1 MQRGRGRIIWPRGHT
16 GLEAL
21 TSLVQAPL
29 LRHPARKRSGP
40 ILNRH
45 TPDPHGWKHWTKCV
59 SVAGD
64 YDEQAQNMISAR
76 HLSVIYE
83 LFVRTTVELLSEWR
97 RPSDWLHTTALTTTT
112 RVKKHASKPLSISSP
127 SINRFR
133 KFFLRHTLRKIRS
146 TTCQKNILKIGQYVA
161 KISTSLV
168 PFFLGHGVVS
178 LVCCCCYATIRQA
191 AVMCLQLT
199 SLERSTTNGQ
209 QQSCMQSCCKRLI
222 DLTILGI

>member
-1 MQRGRGRIIWPRGHT
+1 
-16 GLEAL
+16 
-21 TSLVQAPL
+21 
-29 LRHPARKRSGP
+29 
-40 ILNRH
+40 
-45 TPDPHGWKHWTKCV
+45 
-59 SVAGD
+59 
-64 YDEQAQNMISAR
+64 MISAR

-133 KFFLRHTLRKIRS
+133 KLFLMHTLRKIRS

-168 PFFLGHGVVS
+168 PCFFGSRCSLTGLLLLLCNDTAGCCDVS
-178 LVCCCCYATIRQA
+178 VADIAR
-191 AVMCLQLT
+191 
-199 SLERSTTNGQ
+199 EINNKRSVA
-209 QQSCMQSCCKRLI
+209 KLYVE
-222 DLTILGI
+222 LL